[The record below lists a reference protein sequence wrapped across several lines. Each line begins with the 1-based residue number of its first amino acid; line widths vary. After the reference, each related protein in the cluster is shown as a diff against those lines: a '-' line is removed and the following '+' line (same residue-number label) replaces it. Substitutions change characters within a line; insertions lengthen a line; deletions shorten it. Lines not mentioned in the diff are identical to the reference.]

1 MRRGLFVLAAFVL
14 LAMSGRDAHAAK
26 FGTSASFQYLQD
38 LTARGPKGEALA
50 LGYVSTT
57 HYFFL
62 AYRLTGDYVLVSKG
76 TGKDLSGRPLD
87 VYDTLT
93 ADKIAQMQNAGKLPN
108 PLPPYRIRF
117 VDYLMGYVLWWS
129 FPLVFV
135 FIALFSKL
143 GIGRRTRDETRPA

>member
-1 MRRGLFVLAAFVL
+1 MRRGLFVVAALIL
-14 LAMSGRDAHAAK
+14 LAMSGRDAQAAK
-26 FGTSASFQYLQD
+26 FGTSTSFQHLQD

-62 AYRLTGDYVLVSKG
+62 AYQLTGDYVLVSKG
-76 TGKDLSGRPLD
+76 TGRDLSGRPLN
-87 VYDTLT
+87 VYDTLPL
-93 ADKIAQMQNAGKLPN
+93 DKIKQMQSAGTLPN

-117 VDYLMGYVLWWS
+117 VDYLVGYVLWWS
-129 FPLVFV
+129 FPLVFAL
-135 FIALFSKL
+135 IALFSKL